1 MLSWR
6 WGEMYLQ
13 AIFEQ
18 FKELYV
24 WKLGIVYRELDPSL
38 HENLSQKVAKEK

>member
-1 MLSWR
+1 MH
-6 WGEMYLQ
+6 LQ

-24 WKLGIVYRELDPSL
+24 WKLGTVHRELDPSL
-38 HENLSQKVAKEK
+38 YENLSHF